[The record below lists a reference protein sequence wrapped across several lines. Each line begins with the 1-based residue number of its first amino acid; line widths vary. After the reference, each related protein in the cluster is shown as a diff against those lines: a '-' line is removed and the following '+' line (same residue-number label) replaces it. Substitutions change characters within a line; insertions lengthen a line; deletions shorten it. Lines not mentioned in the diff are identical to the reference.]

1 MKKTYRGS
9 CHCGAVHFRAQLDL
23 ASGTT
28 RCNCRFCRKAR
39 FWMVFAKAAE
49 FELLQGE
56 ADLLDYQYAPPSKA
70 EPFLHLTFC
79 KHCGVRPFSKGGA
92 LPQFGGEFYAVNV
105 ACLDDATDE
114 ELAQAPIH
122 YADGRK
128 DQWQEEAK
136 ESTYL

>member
-9 CHCGAVHFRAQLDL
+9 CHCGAIQFRAKLDV
-23 ASGTT
+23 AAGTT

-39 FWMVFAKAAE
+39 FWMAFAKASE
-49 FELLQGE
+49 FELLAGE
-56 ADLLDYQYAPPSKA
+56 ADLIDYQHTVPGKA

-79 KHCGVRPFSKGGA
+79 RHCGVRGFSKGGS

-105 ACLDDATDE
+105 ACLDDATDD

-122 YADGRK
+122 YADGRN
-128 DQWQEEAK
+128 DHWENEAK
-136 ESTYL
+136 ESRYL